1 MRANLLVGILTN
13 AVMVSVMPSCADED
27 RSSLQPVDSSL
38 ISFSAV
44 APKVASRGDVTTTA
58 TIQNFA
64 VTAYANR
71 KILMDNV
78 NVNRDG
84 SRWTYS
90 PAAYW
95 PDVPV
100 NFYAISPADISA
112 SPDITGDGSGTA
124 SINKYNN
131 PGNVDLL
138 YAVNYGEIQT
148 AAPVMINFRHA
159 LSKVDVL
166 LSSANSGII
175 VKVRSVIIGNVYSQ
189 GSFFYPHQTTAA
201 NNTVSGFWHSQSMIG
216 DVSLYSSPGK
226 SGTLVLT
233 PDPTD
238 VSESNDGMDIDFFIP
253 QELGPLSYDVD
264 NKVFTGAYIAVD
276 CEMFDKATGGK
287 LFPGSHTPDNL
298 LVTGTECG
306 RIMYPATGGT
316 LTQWKI
322 GYSYVYNIAIDNPSV
337 LFDGIEFDVK
347 VDEFGDGN
355 ISETPSM

>member
-1 MRANLLVGILTN
+1 MARILITKR
-13 AVMVSVMPSCADED
+13 C
-27 RSSLQPVDSSL
+27 
-38 ISFSAV
+38 FSAV

-175 VKVRSVIIGNVYSQ
+175 VKVRSVIIARGR
-189 GSFFYPHQTTAA
+189 FFIRIRQLLPTILFQ
-201 NNTVSGFWHSQSMIG
+201 V
-216 DVSLYSSPGK
+216 
-226 SGTLVLT
+226 SGTLS
-233 PDPTD
+233 P
-238 VSESNDGMDIDFFIP
+238 
-253 QELGPLSYDVD
+253 
-264 NKVFTGAYIAVD
+264 
-276 CEMFDKATGGK
+276 
-287 LFPGSHTPDNL
+287 
-298 LVTGTECG
+298 
-306 RIMYPATGGT
+306 
-316 LTQWKI
+316 
-322 GYSYVYNIAIDNPSV
+322 
-337 LFDGIEFDVK
+337 
-347 VDEFGDGN
+347 
-355 ISETPSM
+355 